1 LAASGAWVGT
11 TAACVICSI
20 MTFLAARLPRGR
32 GVGSTTTGAG
42 AAGRLALDDLET
54 GAAAGAALGT
64 DGITGDT
71 AALAAGWV
79 VALEAVLTAD
89 LTAGLAAL
97 AGGGVLTGAVF
108 LTAGAFLADALLP
121 GGADFATG
129 LAVAFTAG
137 LAAALLLGGGL
148 VLAVDLETDFR
159 GALEVVLA
167 AGLAA
172 LAAGLA
178 GFFTA
183 GLAFTAEVFFAAGA
197 RALAPDAAGLPDFA
211 VLGAGAFTK
220 GLLSV
225 PDEAGSRAVRFCG
238 PRPEERHGGR
248 RMRRYTLIAE
258 RLWRPVDN
266 RLSMRPAGQLGPRL

>member
-1 LAASGAWVGT
+1 
-11 TAACVICSI
+11 
-20 MTFLAARLPRGR
+20 
-32 GVGSTTTGAG
+32 
-42 AAGRLALDDLET
+42 
-54 GAAAGAALGT
+54 
-64 DGITGDT
+64 
-71 AALAAGWV
+71 
-79 VALEAVLTAD
+79 
-89 LTAGLAAL
+89 
-97 AGGGVLTGAVF
+97 
-108 LTAGAFLADALLP
+108 
-121 GGADFATG
+121 
-129 LAVAFTAG
+129 
-137 LAAALLLGGGL
+137 LGGGL